1 MRLRWH
7 RTMGLAALLAL
18 ALSTTPAAAQGR
30 GGWGG
35 GGGFSPPMGL
45 RLLIRSADLTDAQKA
60 QVRQIV
66 ANHRPNFQTLRSQLR
81 AKSQELGDR
90 LYAPGAL
97 TADDLAGLRQDIA
110 KLREQ
115 LGQEAL
121 QTALEVRAVLT
132 PEQLAKVA
140 QIRQRL
146 QELRGEMGKLLQG
159 VP

>member
-7 RTMGLAALLAL
+7 WMMGLAALLAL

-35 GGGFSPPMGL
+35 GGFSPMGL

-66 ANHRPNFQTLRSQLR
+66 ASHRPNFQTLRSQLR
-81 AKSQELGDR
+81 AKSQELADR

-132 PEQLAKVA
+132 PEQLAKLA
-140 QIRQRL
+140 QVRQRL
-146 QELRGEMGKLLQG
+146 QELRSEMRGLLGGPGQ
-159 VP
+159 